1 MPEPRPVGRIVSGI
15 QDHAVLC
22 FPQPA
27 PAEGLARR
35 LEAVCRLPAILEGNP
50 SPRLAMVSE
59 RAEQCDPADDVFVRN
74 HFVQQGI
81 FRRLK
86 QQIVTVAECGD
97 LRRSAS
103 PSDSFRLRDST
114 SIVRK
119 CPTRSGQTAGP
130 CLLGLLQLNSFGG
143 WCCRCRRSSSQG
155 LGGSFDISSGQIV
168 STAALT
174 SSVTLWRTGV
184 STT

>member
-1 MPEPRPVGRIVSGI
+1 
-15 QDHAVLC
+15 
-22 FPQPA
+22 
-27 PAEGLARR
+27 
-35 LEAVCRLPAILEGNP
+35 
-50 SPRLAMVSE
+50 MVSE

-103 PSDSFRLRDST
+103 PSDSFRLRAST

-119 CPTRSGQTAGP
+119 FPTRSGANGRAMP
-130 CLLGLLQLNSFGG
+130 CSAF
-143 WCCRCRRSSSQG
+143 SSSNSIWRMV
-155 LGGSFDISSGQIV
+155 LSV
-168 STAALT
+168 SEVIF
-174 SSVTLWRTGV
+174 SRSWW
-184 STT
+184 

>member
-1 MPEPRPVGRIVSGI
+1 
-15 QDHAVLC
+15 
-22 FPQPA
+22 
-27 PAEGLARR
+27 
-35 LEAVCRLPAILEGNP
+35 
-50 SPRLAMVSE
+50 MVSE

-103 PSDSFRLRDST
+103 PSDSFRLRDSA

-130 CLLGLLQLNSFGG
+130 CRAGPSPAELFWRMVLSVSEVIFS
-143 WCCRCRRSSSQG
+143 RS
-155 LGGSFDISSGQIV
+155 
-168 STAALT
+168 
-174 SSVTLWRTGV
+174 WW
-184 STT
+184 